1 MISGYDRL
9 LQNTGMP
16 TTTFKYF
23 PDFAKEAAFD
33 AKGCAFCSRVPALD
47 GAWLQ
52 FDDDY
57 DDPPPVC
64 IDDLLADKARVDI
77 PRRLQQRLALAVHAR
92 HADWEEQRVA
102 TYVATH
108 TAELAHTPPV
118 PWIQENEWPIC
129 AEDYAIYVGQLTRNK
144 LTERYGSSRAAK
156 ASLRTI
162 MRTLRPKWEVDKA
175 KHLEAWWDALGD
187 FLCIYSF
194 RCDEGTEV
202 VVLQT
207 ML

>member
-1 MISGYDRL
+1 
-9 LQNTGMP
+9 MP

-47 GAWLQ
+47 GAWFQ

-77 PRRLQQRLALAVHAR
+77 PRRLQQRLARAVHAR

-102 TYVATH
+102 AYVATH
-108 TAELAHTPPV
+108 TAALAHTPPV

-144 LTERYGSSRAAK
+144 LTERYGCSRAPNAGV
-156 ASLRTI
+156 RTTI
-162 MRTLRPKWEVDKA
+162 WAVLPKPEVDKA
-175 KHLEAWWDALGD
+175 AQPAPPSDALTH
-187 FLCIYSF
+187 FL
-194 RCDEGTEV
+194 R
-202 VVLQT
+202 
-207 ML
+207 